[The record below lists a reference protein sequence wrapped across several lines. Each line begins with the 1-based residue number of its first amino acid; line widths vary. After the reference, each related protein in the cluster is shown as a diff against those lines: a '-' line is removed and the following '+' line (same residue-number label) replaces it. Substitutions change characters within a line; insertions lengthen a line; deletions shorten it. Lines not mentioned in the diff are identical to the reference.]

1 MNTNYDNEATQYQ
14 ASDNEATRFEETQ
27 ATPKAATASAP
38 AAATN
43 AKSGKSGLKRTLGGA
58 ATGLLIGG
66 LASTLMGMKSSGSE
80 LDKDHEGDNHK
91 EELSHPEWVDD
102 QMQVATAVNDD
113 MSFGEAFAAAR
124 AEVGP
129 GGCFEWH
136 GQLYGT
142 YTADEWNNMSAEERA
157 EYSNHFSWN
166 NIDHSSSDVAQH
178 STNESANNGATA
190 GTDDDIEIVSV
201 NHSDNDGAHA
211 HTDAEVSADQAEV
224 VTVSEVSTE
233 SEIEILGVVH
243 DNDSGANI
251 GGMMVDGQ
259 EVILID
265 VDNDMEFDYLAADV
279 NGNGQVD
286 EGELIDIQGQ
296 GLTVNDLGGLSDPT
310 GNMFAAND
318 DVDYSADSA
327 IYEG

>member
-14 ASDNEATRFEETQ
+14 TNDSEATRFEESEATQ
-27 ATPKAATASAP
+27 KDTTASAP
-38 AAATN
+38 TDTQ

-66 LASTLMGMKSSGSE
+66 LSSTLMGMKSSANE
-80 LDKDHEGDNHK
+80 PEKEHESDNHK

-102 QMQVATAVNDD
+102 HMQVATSVNDD
-113 MSFGEAFAAAR
+113 MSFGEAFATAR

-142 YTADEWNNMSAEERA
+142 YTAEEWNSMSAEERA

-166 NIDHSSSDVAQH
+166 HIDHSSSNVAQH
-178 STNESANNGATA
+178 ATNESANSVETT

-201 NHSDNDGAHA
+201 NHSDNSGQQAHNGVEA
-211 HTDAEVSADQAEV
+211 STEQAEV
-224 VTVSEVSTE
+224 VTESEVSTE

-251 GGMMVDGQ
+251 GGMLVDGQ

-265 VDNDMEFDYLAADV
+265 VNNDMEFDYLATDL

-286 EGELIDIQGQ
+286 EGELMDIQGQ

-310 GNMFAAND
+310 GNLFASND
-318 DVDYSADSA
+318 TVDYSADSA